1 MIGQQLGHYK
11 ILDKLGEGG
20 MGEVYRAEDSK
31 LGREVAIKV
40 LPEEVAADPERLAR
54 FEQEART
61 LAALDHPSIVTIY
74 SVETATVDEGDVHF
88 LTMQLIEGDTLDQRI
103 VAEGLSIDRVFDYAL
118 PIAEA
123 IAAAHDRGITH
134 RDLKP
139 GNVMVTP
146 EGRVK
151 VLDFGL
157 AKVEA
162 GPDAGEDLPTLAM
175 TREGVVMG
183 TAPYM
188 SPEQAKGMPVD
199 ARSDVFSLGIVLY
212 EMATGTRPFRG
223 DTTADLVSSILRD
236 TPPEIGD
243 RRTDFPDHL
252 RRVIGRCLEKQPEER
267 YQTAGDMA
275 IDLRGLQR
283 EWRSGELTPAGRSR
297 SAASTGSSELA
308 IGTLPINCSTDD
320 EELRALAEGLTEDIT
335 TGLARFS
342 YLSVVQ
348 ESAASG
354 DTKTDARTAAQ
365 NLGVRYLLTGSIRRA
380 GSIVRANLHILDA
393 ASGGR
398 LWAEAYDHDLEGSSL
413 FEIQDELTDRVVATI
428 ADQQGVLIRAMSA
441 SVRDKPVDQLSALEA
456 VFVAFDYLHEI
467 TPEAHVRVREMLER
481 VVESEPNSA
490 DAWAALSD
498 MYCEEYK
505 HDYNV
510 RPDSLGRAIEAARRA
525 IAVDRTHQLAY
536 HSLAEAQFFRSDLGA
551 FRSAADRAVQLNP
564 RNGNTLAFM
573 GILRNYAGDW
583 AQGTPLI
590 RRALELNPNYPGW
603 YRFGIFYD
611 HFRQG
616 QFEEA
621 LAEAES
627 IDLPGYYP
635 TFVSI
640 AAAAGHLG
648 RSDVAHSA
656 VEELLRLYP
665 AFAERGRAEYGKWV
679 REETVLDSVF
689 EGLRLAGL
697 EVADARSAASRTM
710 GTESTPPSTAP

>member
-1 MIGQQLGHYK
+1 MIGQPLGHYR

-20 MGEVYRAEDSK
+20 MGEVYRAEDTK

-40 LPEEVAADPERLAR
+40 LPEEVAADAERLAR

-74 SVETATVDEGDVHF
+74 SVETASVGESVVHF

-103 VAEGLSIDRVFDYAL
+103 LADGLSVDRIFDYAV

-123 IAAAHDRGITH
+123 LAAAHDRGITH

-139 GNVMVTP
+139 GNVMVTA

-162 GPDAGEDLPTLAM
+162 GRDAGEDLPTLAM

-188 SPEQAKGMPVD
+188 SPEQAKGVPVD
-199 ARSDVFSLGIVLY
+199 PRSDVFSFGIVLY
-212 EMATGTRPFRG
+212 EMATGTRPFQG
-223 DTTADLVSSILRD
+223 DTSADLVSSILRD
-236 TPPEIGD
+236 DPQQLGD
-243 RRTDFPDHL
+243 IRADLPNHL
-252 RRVIGRCLEKQPEER
+252 CRVIGRCLEKQPEQR
-267 YQTAGDMA
+267 YQTARDVA
-275 IDLRGLQR
+275 IELRGLRR
-283 EWRSGELTPAGRSR
+283 EWRSGELTPASSSHAAL
-297 SAASTGSSELA
+297 SAAPSELA
-308 IGTLPINCSTDD
+308 IGTLPINYATDD

-342 YLSVVQ
+342 YLSVVH
-348 ESAASG
+348 ESPSG
-354 DTKTDARTAAQ
+354 DTQTDPRTAAQ
-365 NLGVRYLLTGSIRRA
+365 TLGVRYLLSGRIRRA
-380 GSIVRANLHILDA
+380 GSIVRAHLHIHDA
-393 ASGGR
+393 NSGGH
-398 LWAEAYDHDLEGSSL
+398 LWAEAYDSDLGGSSL
-413 FEIQDELTDRVVATI
+413 FEIQDRLTDRVVATI

-467 TPEAHVRVREMLER
+467 TPEAHARVREMLER
-481 VVESEPNSA
+481 VVESEPDSA

-510 RPDSLGRAIEAARRA
+510 RPDSVGRAIEAARRA

-536 HSLAEAQFFRSDLGA
+536 HSLAEAQFFRGDLGA
-551 FRSAADRAVQLNP
+551 FRSAAERAVQLNP

-583 AQGTPLI
+583 EQGTSLI

-648 RSDVAHSA
+648 RTDVAHAA
-656 VEELLRLYP
+656 VEELLKLYP
-665 AFAERGRAEYGKWV
+665 AFAERGRAEYSKWV
-679 REETVLDSVF
+679 RDETVLDSVF

-697 EVADARSAASRTM
+697 EVADA
-710 GTESTPPSTAP
+710 GSTAP